1 MYEMHFLRDIAEQ
14 NYSKYNIESLSDIQR
29 GLTLSVSSAQNVG
42 LAVARFYNT
51 LDENVSFDTEASVTL
66 PMWDPVAKGLNHYD
80 KSIFLYFS
88 DFVSD
93 LTISATIA
101 CGKNGEIGL
110 LGTDLYFSNIAED
123 ITYYSNYED
132 YTYGFILTMEGLVV
146 AHPSYPRPL
155 ASKKQPLFVNI
166 SYLEKV
172 DNFTIVLERMLR
184 DSEGFHILNNHNST
198 VRLKKLIY
206 LKQFDFLLEIFRQNT
221 FGNTWPDGIL
231 FV

>member
-14 NYSKYNIESLSDIQR
+14 NYSKYNIESPSDIQR

-42 LAVARFYNT
+42 LAVTRFYNT
-51 LDENVSFDTEASVTL
+51 LDENVSFNTEASVTL
-66 PMWDPVAKGLNHYD
+66 PMWDPVSKGLNHYD
-80 KSIFLYFS
+80 RSILYFIH
-88 DFVSD
+88 FLID
-93 LTISATIA
+93 LTVSATMA

-110 LGTDLYFSNIAED
+110 LGADLYFSNIAED

-155 ASKKQPLFVNI
+155 ASKKQPLFVDI

-172 DNFTIVLERMLR
+172 DNFTIVHEKMLR
-184 DSEGFHILNNHNST
+184 ESDGFHILNNHNST
-198 VRLKKLIY
+198 VRPKN
-206 LKQFDFLLEIFRQNT
+206 DFISIFYCKFSGKIRLETRGQMVYS
-221 FGNTWPDGIL
+221 L
-231 FV
+231 FSG